1 MDKAKA
7 IALVEKYS
15 EIVRDYFSV
24 KKILLFG
31 SYCEDKANDF
41 SDIDVAVVVD
51 KIEGDFLT
59 SASLLYKLRE
69 NIDFKI
75 EPILFALEE
84 DDKSGFLEHVLETGI
99 VVYQTK

>member
-7 IALVEKYS
+7 ISLVEKYS
-15 EIVRDYFSV
+15 EIVKNYFSV

-31 SYCEDKANDF
+31 SYCKDEGSDF

-51 KIEGDFLT
+51 RIEGDFLT
-59 SASLLYKLRE
+59 AVSLLYKLRE

-84 DDKSGFLEHVLETGI
+84 DDKGGFLDHVLETGI
-99 VVYQTK
+99 VIYQTN